1 MAAKTQLLLELL
13 QGQPVI
19 PVVTLERLADAVPL
33 ARALARG
40 GLPAIEITLRSNVAL
55 DAIRLIGAE
64 VAEAAVGA
72 GTVLTP
78 EQLEQAG
85 EAGARFAVSPG
96 TTLEL
101 LAAARGSSLPYLP
114 GAATPSEV
122 MSLLEEGYTIAKFFP
137 AEQAGG
143 ASLLRALA
151 APIPQMRFCPTGGI
165 DAGNA
170 PLYLGLPNVLCVG
183 GSWICPRELI
193 RDGAWERIAEL
204 ARAAAKLRAPA
215 VS

>member
-1 MAAKTQLLLELL
+1 MRPGSGSMPQTGSRITAAEGWSMAESSCRFLLRYIDIFPPNERLAPAGRRENARMARQMAAKTQLLLELL

-114 GAATPSEV
+114 GAATPS
-122 MSLLEEGYTIAKFFP
+122 
-137 AEQAGG
+137 
-143 ASLLRALA
+143 
-151 APIPQMRFCPTGGI
+151 
-165 DAGNA
+165 
-170 PLYLGLPNVLCVG
+170 
-183 GSWICPRELI
+183 
-193 RDGAWERIAEL
+193 
-204 ARAAAKLRAPA
+204 
-215 VS
+215 